1 MNFLRPFYPVAF
13 LLLLIFQPDRSSA
26 EIQDL
31 PFRRISPAGGF
42 TLSPVLEIAED
53 QHGFIWFITKEK
65 LYQYNSQDFTSFEP
79 KYTAAV
85 SHTNNFLSCLLVDR
99 SNSIWIGTNIGL
111 TKFNKNTWQI
121 DAVKLQDREMPEKL
135 LYPMSI
141 KQNRRGEIWMV
152 ESNNLALIDSASNDV
167 KYVTLNNLRIHVN
180 AFCFDDQDNIYAANN
195 SGELFSL
202 NTRTFVTTKMAVD
215 LSPAKLFGIYLIN
228 NILWITMDG
237 FGLQRYSRDG
247 TLIDSYFTKN
257 DKTPD
262 SFSNRIRD
270 ILQTTDGKIWI
281 ATYKGLIEWQEG
293 KFNQYISDFDN
304 PFSLPDNSIT
314 ALMEDRQKGLWIGTW
329 RGGVGY
335 LNNFANTFETYVHSP
350 HENSVSGDLINA
362 IAENSKGSVW
372 IATDGQGLDLFNEQS
387 KEFRHIE
394 MKGEN
399 NAAVNNIKCILK
411 DKAGDVWIGTYGEGV
426 FRQKRGETIFK
437 PLFLENKNV
446 YDMVEESHGIW
457 IATYGSGLYFYNY
470 ADEKLEQCVLQNSNS
485 TFQPSNNLR
494 KLFID
499 SGGNLW
505 VLSTSGLLIKSFGKS
520 EFEPLFLDNDSGKG
534 STQVYTISGGA
545 DGLIWLGTDQGIFSV
560 NQSNKVKHYPIVF
573 NGKLVSVYGLVFSGK
588 ETIWISSNYGIF
600 SYNIVNG
607 KMMNYGLADGLHG
620 NLFNAGALCQTSS
633 GKIYFGSTTGLVAF
647 SPSSMQI
654 NPYKPKIYFSRIFIN
669 HKEIVPG
676 QENSLLK
683 KPLFETKK
691 IKMEPGQN
699 SFSIEFVAQNYL
711 NPQKNQF
718 RYRLKGFDPNWVDA
732 GSQNKATYTNISPG
746 EYIFEVV
753 ACNNDMVWNLEPEKL
768 IILIP
773 RPLLMSRLAIVIY
786 VLLIIL
792 LGILVRSIILY
803 RTKLEHQIEIER
815 LKRLEEE
822 KSHQNKLNF
831 FTNVSH
837 ELRTPLTLITGPVE
851 SLMKSPV
858 LDQGAF
864 NQVSLIRRNAGR
876 LLKLINQLLEFRQI
890 EDNKTELNAINADL
904 VTFVHDIYDYFTDV
918 ARQNNI
924 NYVFVTLDEHI
935 SLTFD
940 TEKIDKAVFNLLS
953 NAFKFTPEKGTIEV
967 EISIGQQSG
976 SARTAANIAIIG
988 ELKTKDFVQ
997 ISVRDNGPGIEQ
1009 SAIEKVFDRFYRI
1022 ENQDIP
1028 HSGTGIGLHLT
1039 KHLILMHEG
1048 EIELESELGK
1058 GSVFRIRL
1066 PYVEELKTELLPE
1079 HEIKQPFH
1087 PYHEENFNLR
1097 TQEDDLAFVENWN
1110 NRNKGQRK
1118 PEKIVLIV
1126 EDHPDMAK
1134 FICQILEDDYRV
1146 ILAINGKEG
1155 VEKAQVYLPDLV
1167 VSDIMMPGKSG
1178 IELVHELK
1186 NNLKTSHIPIILLTA
1201 LTSVKNKIEGFASG
1215 ADDYIEKPFNS
1226 EILKARIKNIFVSRV
1241 AMQDFYAKRIALGLG
1256 NEALD
1261 TPDQKMMA
1269 KAIRFVENNLTDE
1282 KLDIELL
1289 SGHLNL
1295 SQSTL
1300 YRKLKTLT
1308 GKSANDFIR
1317 TIRLEY
1323 AARLLKEG
1331 GNNIEEVSTL
1341 AGFNSHSY
1349 FTRSFKEHF
1358 GMTPSEFSSLN

>member
-1 MNFLRPFYPVAF
+1 MSFPGMLYRVVFLCLLVCQAF
-13 LLLLIFQPDRSSA
+13 ISNS
-26 EIQDL
+26 EIQNL

-42 TLSPVLEIAED
+42 TLSPVLDLAED
-53 QHGFIWFITKEK
+53 KQGFIWFITREK

-79 KYTAAV
+79 KYQSAV
-85 SHTNNFLSCLLVDR
+85 SHTNNYLTCLLIDR
-99 SNSIWIGTNIGL
+99 SNSIWIGTNIGV
-111 TKFNKNTWQI
+111 TKFNKNNWQI
-121 DAVKLQDREMPEKL
+121 DAVKLLDKEMPEKSL
-135 LYPMSI
+135 FPTNL
-141 KQNRRGEIWMV
+141 KQNKRGEIWMV
-152 ESNNLALIDSASNDV
+152 ESNNLASIDSVSKEV
-167 KYVTLNNLRIHVN
+167 KYIAMNNLRIHVN

-195 SGELFSL
+195 AGELFSI
-202 NTRTFVTTKMAVD
+202 NTQTFVATKMPID
-215 LSPAKLFGIYLIN
+215 ISPAKLFGIYLIN
-228 NILWITMDG
+228 NILWISMDG

-257 DKTPD
+257 DKTSD

-270 ILQTTDGKIWI
+270 IIQTTDGKIWI
-281 ATYKGLIEWQEG
+281 ATYKGLIAWQEG

-304 PFSLPDNSIT
+304 SFSLPDNSIT

-335 LNNFANTFETYVHSP
+335 LNNFANTFETYLHSP

-362 IAENSKGSVW
+362 IAEDSKGLIW
-372 IATDGQGLDLFNEQS
+372 IATDGQGLDLFDEQN
-387 KEFRHIE
+387 KVFRHIE
-394 MKGEN
+394 LKGDK
-399 NAAVNNIKCILK
+399 NAAVSNIKCILK
-411 DKAGDVWIGTYGEGV
+411 NKSGDIWIGTYGEGV
-426 FRQKRGETIFK
+426 FRQKHGESTFK
-437 PLFLENKNV
+437 PLFLESSNV
-446 YDMVEESHGIW
+446 YDMVEDNRGIW
-457 IATYGSGLYFYNY
+457 IATYGSGLYYY
-470 ADEKLEQCVLQNSNS
+470 KYSDETLEQCALQNSNS
-485 TFQPSNNLR
+485 TSQPSNNLR

-499 SGGNLW
+499 TGGNLW
-505 VLSTSGLLIKSFGKS
+505 VLSTSGLLIKSYGKS
-520 EFEPLFLDNDSGKG
+520 LFEPLFLDNDSVRG
-534 STQVYTISGGA
+534 STQVYTISGGP

-560 NQSNKVKHYPIVF
+560 TQTNAVKRYPIVF
-573 NGKLVSVYGLVFSGK
+573 NGKPVSVYGLVFSGK

-620 NLFNAGALCQTSS
+620 NLFNAGALCRTSS

-647 SPSSMQI
+647 SPSSIQV
-654 NPYKPKIYFSRIFIN
+654 NPYKPKVYFSRIFIN
-669 HKEIVPG
+669 HKEILPG
-676 QENSLLK
+676 QENSPLE
-683 KPLFETKK
+683 KPLYETDK
-691 IKMEPGQN
+691 IRMEPRQN

-753 ACNNDMVWNLEPEKL
+753 ACNNDMVWNVDPAKL
-768 IILIP
+768 IIQIP
-773 RPLLMSRLAIVIY
+773 RPLLLSRLAMVIY
-786 VLLIIL
+786 LFLIIM
-792 LGILVRSIILY
+792 LGILVRAIILY

-831 FTNVSH
+831 FTNISH

-851 SLMKSPV
+851 SLMKFPG
-858 LDQGAF
+858 LDQVAF

-890 EDNKTELNAINADL
+890 EENRTELNVSNTDI
-904 VTFVHDIYDYFTDV
+904 VIFVHEIYDYFIDV
-918 ARQNNI
+918 ARQKNI
-924 NYVFVTLDEHI
+924 NYVFITLNEHI
-935 SLTFD
+935 PLTFD
-940 TEKIDKAVFNLLS
+940 AEKIDKVVFNLLS

-967 EISIGQQSG
+967 EISVGQHSG
-976 SARTAANIAIIG
+976 SALTSGNVMKIG
-988 ELKTKDFVQ
+988 ELKTKEFVQ
-997 ISVRDNGPGIEQ
+997 ISVKDNGPGIEQ

-1022 ENQDIP
+1022 ENHEIP

-1048 EIELESELGK
+1048 EIELESELGR

-1066 PYVEELKTELLPE
+1066 PYVEEIKSELI
-1079 HEIKQPFH
+1079 HENEIRQPVH
-1087 PYHEENFNLR
+1087 PYHEENFNFR
-1097 TQEDDLAFVENWN
+1097 EPGNNLAFVENWN
-1110 NRNKGQRK
+1110 NQNKNQRK

-1126 EDHPDMAK
+1126 ENHPDMSK
-1134 FICQILEDDYRV
+1134 FISQILEDEYRV
-1146 ILAINGKEG
+1146 ILATNGKEG

-1167 VSDIMMPGKSG
+1167 ISDVMMPGKNG
-1178 IELVHELK
+1178 IELVQELK

-1201 LTSVKNKIEGFASG
+1201 LTSVENKIEGFASG
-1215 ADDYIEKPFNS
+1215 ADEYIEKPFNS
-1226 EILKARIKNIFVSRV
+1226 EILKARIKNIFANRAV
-1241 AMQDFYAKRIALGLG
+1241 MQEFYVNRIARGLE
-1256 NEALD
+1256 NELLD

-1269 KAIRFVENNLTDE
+1269 KAIRFVEKNLTDE

-1289 SGHLNL
+1289 SSHLNL

-1331 GNNIEEVSTL
+1331 GNNIEEISTL
-1341 AGFNSHSY
+1341 SGFNSHSY

-1358 GMTPSEFSSLN
+1358 GMTPSEFISLN